1 MDIISVVKRKNGDI
15 PIWVWIIFSLVP
27 IFFFSIYTYNDVIET
42 TEDGLAVW
50 YVLFSKKSIG
60 EYYVTP
66 YPFRTGSGY
75 PSYDFFIYIIFALWD
90 FPLFIYEKI
99 SKISFEQSYVLVL
112 YAKSISLFFLILS
125 TKQIY
130 KITLHITNDDKKSN
144 WSCFTYIFS
153 VIVFQ
158 SIGIICGYDVISI
171 VFTLCGI
178 YAYLQEKDKK
188 FFLYFSCAIAC
199 KMFALFVFIPLLLIK
214 YKKVWKV
221 LVGFFCGVGLI
232 VIPKLYFLMY
242 RSTSGIQALRND
254 LDSLIVSADAAGY
267 IDGYSGIS
275 GMQSVQNDL
284 DSTIVSANAIRYI
297 DSYLWSSESPIATI
311 SMPWF
316 FFLTFILWLF
326 CWFHFKKPS
335 DRMIIYICLLGMS
348 IFMLTCYTHPQWMIL
363 IMPYIAI
370 LECDNWANL
379 SMKLFCEVCMGMS
392 HILWMVRYA
401 PQCFS
406 YNIINNM
413 LHFEEGDRE
422 FWYTG
427 IWMFINKLED
437 IIHIQVDHIFIA
449 IRSVLVASFMM
460 LLLYLCPRDQQQE
473 TTIES
478 KQINR
483 LFYVKAAV
491 SMLVLFIPM
500 LGVILRIMEM

>member
-1 MDIISVVKRKNGDI
+1 MKRKKGDI
-15 PIWVWIIFSLVP
+15 PIWVWVVFSLVP
-27 IFFFSIYTYNDVIET
+27 LFFFSIYTYTDVIET

-50 YVLFSKKSIG
+50 YVLFSEKSIG

-66 YPFRTGSGY
+66 YPFRTGYGY
-75 PSYDFFIYIIFALWD
+75 PGYDFFIYIIFALWD

-99 SKISFEQSYVLVL
+99 TKISFEQSYVLVL

-130 KITLHITNDDKKSN
+130 KITFHITNDEKKSI
-144 WSCFTYIFS
+144 WSCFTYMFS

-158 SIGIICGYDVISI
+158 SIAIICGYDVISI
-171 VFTLCGI
+171 FFTLCGI

-188 FFLYFSCAIAC
+188 FISYFSCAIAC
-199 KMFALFVFIPLLLIK
+199 KMFALWVFIPLLLIK

-232 VIPKLYFLMY
+232 IIPKVYFLLY
-242 RSTSGIQALRND
+242 QNVSGIQTLQED
-254 LDSLIVSADAAGY
+254 IDSS
-267 IDGYSGIS
+267 
-275 GMQSVQNDL
+275 
-284 DSTIVSANAIRYI
+284 IVSANATRYI
-297 DSYLWSSESPIATI
+297 DEYLWSSESPVATI

-326 CWFHFKKPS
+326 CWFHFKKLS
-335 DRMIIYICLLGMS
+335 DNMIIYICLLGMS
-348 IFMLTCYTHPQWMIL
+348 TFMLTCYTHPQWMIL
-363 IMPYIAI
+363 IMPYVAI
-370 LECDNWANL
+370 LECDNWTNL

-427 IWMFINKLED
+427 IWMFISKLED
-437 IIHIQVDHIFIA
+437 ITNIQMDHIFIA
-449 IRSVLVASFMM
+449 IRSILVASFIM
-460 LLLYLCPRDQQQE
+460 LLLYLYPGDRQQE
-473 TTIES
+473 ITIES

-483 LFYVKAAV
+483 LFYMKAAV
-491 SMLVLFIPM
+491 SLLVLLIPM
-500 LGVILRIMEM
+500 LGVIVRMMGM

>member
-15 PIWVWIIFSLVP
+15 PIWVWITFSLVP
-27 IFFFSIYTYNDVIET
+27 IFFFCIYTFNDIIET

-75 PSYDFFIYIIFALWD
+75 PGYDFFIYIIFALWD

-99 SKISFEQSYVLVL
+99 TKISFEQSYFLVL

-130 KITLHITNDDKKSN
+130 KITFHITNDEKKSN

-158 SIGIICGYDVISI
+158 SIVIICGYDVISI
-171 VFTLCGI
+171 FFTLCGI

-188 FFLYFSCAIAC
+188 FILYFSCAIAC
-199 KMFALFVFIPLLLIK
+199 KMFALWVFIPLLLIK

-221 LVGFFCGVGLI
+221 LAGFFCGVGLI
-232 VIPKLYFLMY
+232 IIPKVYFLMY
-242 RSTSGIQALRND
+242 QS
-254 LDSLIVSADAAGY
+254 V
-267 IDGYSGIS
+267 S
-275 GMQSVQNDL
+275 GMQTLRKDI
-284 DSTIVSANAIRYI
+284 DSSIVSANATRYI
-297 DSYLWSSESPIATI
+297 DEYFWSSESPVATI

-316 FFLTFILWLF
+316 FFLTFILWFF
-326 CWFHFKKPS
+326 CWFHFKKLS
-335 DRMIIYICLLGMS
+335 DKKIIYICLLGMS

-363 IMPYIAI
+363 IMPYVAI
-370 LECDNWANL
+370 LECDNWEKL
-379 SMKLFCEVCMGMS
+379 SVQLFCEVCMGMS

-427 IWMFINKLED
+427 IWMFISKLED
-437 IIHIQVDHIFIA
+437 ITNIQIDHIFIA
-449 IRSVLVASFMM
+449 IRSVLVASFIM

-473 TTIES
+473 MAIES

-491 SMLVLFIPM
+491 SMLVLLIPM
-500 LGVILRIMEM
+500 LGVIVRIMGM